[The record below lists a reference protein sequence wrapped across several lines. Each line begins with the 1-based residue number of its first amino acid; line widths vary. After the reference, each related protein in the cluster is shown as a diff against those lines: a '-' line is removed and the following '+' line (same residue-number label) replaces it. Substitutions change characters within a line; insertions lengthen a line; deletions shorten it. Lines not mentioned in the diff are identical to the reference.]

1 MRDNPSLAVSGG
13 LAMDEIAKHGSGAY
27 DPDKKQWKVR
37 TKELK
42 ASATIRQRRAIVNC

>member
-1 MRDNPSLAVSGG
+1 M
-13 LAMDEIAKHGSGAY
+13 AKHGNGTY

-42 ASATIRQRRAIVNC
+42 ASATIRKLAKMFMVDLPRKITVFTVRPPFE